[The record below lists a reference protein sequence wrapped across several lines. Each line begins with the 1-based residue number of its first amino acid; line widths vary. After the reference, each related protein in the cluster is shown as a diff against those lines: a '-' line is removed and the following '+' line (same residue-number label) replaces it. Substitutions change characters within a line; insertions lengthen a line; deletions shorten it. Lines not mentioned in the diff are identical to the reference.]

1 MLAQLC
7 AIYGW
12 TPDYILDE
20 LTLQQAFL
28 YWDYGLEFE
37 EHRAMLLVAKIGQA
51 MDGKVEPLRKERS
64 SKPDK
69 KKFYSRYG
77 KQIKRPGGEQK

>member
-12 TPDYILDE
+12 TPQYILDE
-20 LTLQQAFL
+20 LTIQEVFL

-37 EHRAMLLVAKIGQA
+37 EYRAMLLVAKVGQA
-51 MDGKVEPLRKERS
+51 MDGKVEPLRKERN

-69 KKFYSRYG
+69 KKFYDRYG
-77 KQIKRPGGEQK
+77 KQIKRPGGEV